1 MTINESKQGA
11 VTMVQA
17 LGRLDASTATE
28 TDRRLAALVAAG
40 ARLVV
45 LDLSGVEYVSSAGLR
60 VFLSAAKRLQQAQ
73 GKLVLASPTPQA
85 RQVLDM
91 AGFSALIP
99 VFDTSA
105 AAAASLAPPAA
116 PKRAE
121 HAPLSFIE
129 EVYLLALDDQRGVIK
144 PTLLPIL
151 DCALAGA
158 LLMELALCG
167 RVDTDAT
174 GLRVISGEPTGDALL
189 DDALRELQRQ
199 PEPQP
204 TSYWVEKLTDTARH
218 LQDQALTRLLA
229 KGILKQEDRRLL
241 WVFAVR
247 CYPVMDD
254 REVKEVRT
262 RLRELIQSDDL
273 PDPRDVVLLNL
284 ANACRLLDDLFAPQ
298 EYERLRPRIIALSRL
313 DLIGQ
318 EMARLIRSIELTM
331 ATATMIY

>member
-1 MTINESKQGA
+1 MTISERKHGS
-11 VTMVQA
+11 VTIVQA
-17 LGRLDASTATE
+17 QGRLDAGSAPETEKRLTA
-28 TDRRLAALVAAG
+28 LAAAG
-40 ARLVV
+40 ARQVV
-45 LDLSGVEYVSSAGLR
+45 LDLSGVEYISSAGLR
-60 VFLSAAKRLQQAQ
+60 VLLGAAKRLQQAQ
-73 GKLVLASPTPQA
+73 GKLVLASPLPQA

-99 VFDTSA
+99 VFDTA
-105 AAAASLAPPAA
+105 AAATACLAPPAVLERPERA
-116 PKRAE
+116 PVS
-121 HAPLSFIE
+121 LVE

-167 RVDTDAT
+167 RIDTDAT
-174 GLRVISGEPTGDALL
+174 GLRVTSSEPTGDALL

-204 TSYWVEKLTDTARH
+204 TSYWVEAFTETARH

-229 KGILKQEDRRLL
+229 KGVLKQEDRRLL

-247 CYPVMDD
+247 RYPVMDD

-262 RLRELIQSDDL
+262 RLRELIQSDDI

-284 ANACRLLDDLFAPQ
+284 ANACRLLDDLLAPP
-298 EYERLRPRIIALSRL
+298 ERERLQPRIAALARL

-331 ATATMIY
+331 VTATMIY